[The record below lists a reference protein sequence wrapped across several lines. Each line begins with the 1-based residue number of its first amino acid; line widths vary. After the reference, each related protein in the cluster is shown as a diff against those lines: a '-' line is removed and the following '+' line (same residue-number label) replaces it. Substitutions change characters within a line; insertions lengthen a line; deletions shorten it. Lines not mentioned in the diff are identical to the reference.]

1 MLKQPWLE
9 IAEYASLAGSVLGI
23 IAAAT
28 SSQVIYAAAPL
39 TLALSLNLVNRK
51 QSHQQTRQHIISAI
65 ADVHQVIQ
73 SLHQQVQTLP
83 TQAIN
88 LTEIEADIAA
98 LKAQLQALECA
109 DTVQPSHNNESQ
121 LASIN
126 DSKEIPQQEI
136 TSDNIAL
143 GSLAKI
149 LVIGVGGGGCKAI
162 NRMIEAEVTG
172 VEFLQVDTNANAL
185 AQSSFVAKQL
195 QIGQKLT
202 RGLGGGEEPVVGQKA
217 AEISRDE
224 IANAIGYTDV
234 VFIVAGMGKGTGT
247 GAAPI
252 IAEVAKETGA
262 LTIGVVSRP
271 FSAQR
276 RKLHSQAKEGIA
288 ALESRVDT
296 LVVVPLNKLLSV
308 LSEQTAI
315 QEAFRVADDI
325 LRQAVQGISDVITNP
340 GLFSLDF
347 SHVRGVMA
355 DAGSVMMAMGVGSG
369 KSRAREAAMAAISS
383 PLLEYSIEGA
393 KGVIIKITCGS
404 DFTYSEFN
412 AAVETI
418 SEVVDPSANI
428 IFDIVVDDKMQG
440 EVTITVIAT
449 GYSRDVP
456 DTRSVPYQQRRVP
469 DTRSDES
476 SP

>member
-9 IAEYASLAGSVLGI
+9 IAEYASLASSVLGI
-23 IAAAT
+23 IAAAM
-28 SSQVIYAAAPL
+28 SSQIVYAAAPL

-65 ADVHQVIQ
+65 AEVHQVIQ

-126 DSKEIPQQEI
+126 DSKEIPQQE
-136 TSDNIAL
+136 TRSDNIAL
-143 GSLAKI
+143 GSLTKI
-149 LVIGVGGGGCKAI
+149 LVIGVCEGGCTAI
-162 NRMIEAEVTG
+162 NRMMEAEVTG
-172 VEFLQVDTNANAL
+172 VEFLQVDTDAKAL
-185 AQSSFVAKQL
+185 AQSSSAAKQL
-195 QIGQKLT
+195 QLGQKLT
-202 RGLGGGEEPVVGQKA
+202 RGLGAGGNPAIGQKA
-217 AEISRDE
+217 AEESREE
-224 IANAIGYTDV
+224 IAKAIGNADL
-234 VFIVAGMGKGTGT
+234 VFIVARMGGGTGT

-252 IAEVAKETGA
+252 IAEVAKEMGV

-271 FSAQR
+271 FTHEGR
-276 RKLHSQAKEGIA
+276 RRSSQAEEGIA

-296 LVVVPLNKLLSV
+296 LVVIPLNKLLSV
-308 LSEQTAI
+308 ISEQTPP
-315 QEAFRVADDI
+315 QEAYRVADDV

-355 DAGSVMMAMGVGSG
+355 DAGSVMMGMGVGSG
-369 KSRAREAAMAAISS
+369 KSRARAAAMAAISS
-383 PLLEYSIEGA
+383 PLLEYSVEGA
-393 KGVIIKITCGS
+393 KGVIIKITSGS
-404 DFTYSEFN
+404 DFTYGEVN

-428 IFDIVVDDKMQG
+428 IFDIVVDDKMG
-440 EVTITVIAT
+440 DEVRITVIAT
-449 GYSRDVP
+449 RYSRNVP
-456 DTRSVPYQQRRVP
+456 DAREVPYQQRRVP
-469 DTRSDES
+469 YKRSDES

>member
-73 SLHQQVQTLP
+73 SLHQQVQTPP

-88 LTEIEADIAA
+88 LTGLEAEIAA

-109 DTVQPSHNNESQ
+109 EIVQSSHNNDSH
-121 LASIN
+121 LAPIN
-126 DSKEIPQQEI
+126 DSKKIPQQEI
-136 TSDNIAL
+136 RSDNIGR
-143 GSLAKI
+143 GSLTRI
-149 LVIGVGGGGCKAI
+149 LVIGVGGGGCKAV

-172 VEFLQVDTNANAL
+172 VEFLQVDTDASAL
-185 AQSSFVAKQL
+185 AQSSSTAKRL

-217 AEISRDE
+217 AEEAYEE
-224 IANAIGYTDV
+224 IAKAIGNADV
-234 VFIVAGMGKGTGT
+234 VFIVGGMGKGTGT

-252 IAEVAKETGA
+252 IAEVAKEMGA
-262 LTIGVVSRP
+262 LTVGVVSRP
-271 FSAQR
+271 FTHEGR
-276 RKLHSQAKEGIA
+276 RRSSQAEEGIA

-296 LVVVPLNKLLSV
+296 LVVIPLNKLLSV
-308 LSEQTAI
+308 ISEQTPP
-315 QEAFRVADDI
+315 QEAFRVADDA
-325 LRQAVQGISDVITNP
+325 LRQAVQEISNIITKP
-340 GLFSLDF
+340 SLFNLGF
-347 SHVRGVMA
+347 PYVRGVMA
-355 DAGSVMMAMGVGSG
+355 DAGSALLGIGVGSG
-369 KSRAREAAMAAISS
+369 KSRATEAAMAAISS

-393 KGVIIKITCGS
+393 KDAIIYLTASNLTIGEV
-404 DFTYSEFN
+404 D
-412 AAVETI
+412 AVVNTI

-428 IFDIVVDDKMQG
+428 IFDIVVDDKMG
-440 EVTITVIAT
+440 DDVRITVIAT
-449 GYSRDVP
+449 GCSRDVQLP
-456 DTRSVPYQQRRVP
+456 SDRMEALRQRRP
-469 DTRSDES
+469 RDKFC
-476 SP
+476 

>member
-51 QSHQQTRQHIISAI
+51 QSHQQTRQYIISAI

-172 VEFLQVDTNANAL
+172 VEFLQVDTDASAL

-252 IAEVAKETGA
+252 IAEVARETGA
-262 LTIGVVSRP
+262 LTVGVVSRP
-271 FSAQR
+271 FTHEGR
-276 RKLHSQAKEGIA
+276 RRSSQAEEGIA

-296 LVVVPLNKLLSV
+296 LVVIPLNKLLS
-308 LSEQTAI
+308 LISEQTPP
-315 QEAFRVADDI
+315 QEAFRVADDV
-325 LRQAVQGISDVITNP
+325 LRQAVQEIFNIITKP
-340 GLFSLDF
+340 SLFNLDF
-347 SHVRGVMA
+347 SHVRGVLA
-355 DAGSVMMAMGVGSG
+355 DAGLALLGIGVGSG
-369 KSRAREAAMAAISS
+369 KLRATEAAMAAISS
-383 PLLEYSIEGA
+383 PLLDCSIEGA
-393 KGVIIKITCGS
+393 KGVILY
-404 DFTYSEFN
+404 FTASNLTIGEVD
-412 AAVETI
+412 AVVNTI

-428 IFDIVVDDKMQG
+428 IFDIVVDDKVG
-440 EVTITVIAT
+440 DDVRITVIAT
-449 GYSRDVP
+449 GCSRDIQLP
-456 DTRSVPYQQRRVP
+456 FDLMEALRQRRP
-469 DTRSDES
+469 RDKFC
-476 SP
+476 